1 MILSTRNH
9 LGIDHKA
16 LPQEHRMWNYQE
28 YSYSYP
34 YKIADERL
42 SKHLLVPADQAC
54 CPEPLLCWASDQPVN
69 NRFVKKTL
77 SRVPN
82 ANKQKSFFIK
92 WLVKK

>member
-1 MILSTRNH
+1 MILSKGSH
-9 LGIDHKA
+9 LGIDHKV
-16 LPQEHRMWNYQE
+16 PSQELRIERSHHDNYNLKDKT
-28 YSYSYP
+28 P
-34 YKIADERL
+34 DEKFRRL
-42 SKHLLVPADQAC
+42 LLFPADQAC